1 MSRLTLIRSRDGIY
15 RIQAMRGEIDDHMR
29 PKVVEPQRLVLTMK
43 AAGYF
48 AATVLV
54 GLGVLLAMIVVTGF
68 AVVFWT
74 LGKVRRAWR

>member
-1 MSRLTLIRSRDGIY
+1 MNRATLTRSRDGIY
-15 RIQAMRGEIDDHMR
+15 HVQAMRAEIDDHMR
-29 PKVVEPQRLVLTMK
+29 PKVVEPPRLVLTMK

-54 GLGVLLAMIVVTGF
+54 GLGVLMGMIVVTGF